1 MAKLVVSEFVSL
13 DGVMEA
19 PGGEPGF
26 KHTNWVGDFPDH
38 GQFVYKM
45 DELRQHD
52 AHLLGRRT
60 YESFAGAWPERSGEM
75 ADRIN
80 GMPKFVFS
88 NTLPGADWNN
98 TTLLR
103 GDFAEAIRRLKSDF
117 DGSLLI
123 AGSHTLVKGLQGLG
137 LVDEYHLMVF
147 PIVLGSGF
155 RVFEAAADMTM
166 LDLTDVKRFGPI
178 VSLTYVVNH

>member
-1 MAKLVVSEFVSL
+1 MAKIVVSEFVSL

-19 PGGEPGF
+19 PGGEPGY
-26 KHTNWVGDFPDH
+26 KHTNWVGAFPDH

-45 DELRQHD
+45 DELREHD

-80 GMPKFVFS
+80 AMPKFVFS
-88 NTLPGADWNN
+88 NTLQGVDWNN
-98 TTLLR
+98 STLLK
-103 GDFAEAIRRLKSDF
+103 GDFSDAMRRLKSDF
-117 DGSLLI
+117 DGILLV
-123 AGSHTLVKGLQGLG
+123 AGSHTLVKGLQSLG
-137 LVDEYHLMVF
+137 FVDEYHLMVF

-155 RVFEAAADMTM
+155 RVFEEADDKTM
-166 LDLTDVKRFGPI
+166 LDLTEVKQFGPI
-178 VSLTYVVNH
+178 VNLTYQVKH